1 MLTGR
6 ELGLAIAGVLLA
18 AVALGALLHWLWTR
32 LGRRGRDDGGRRLAE
47 LAERLKQAEADRAA
61 AGQARDETEAALARE
76 LAEAQLDLEA
86 THDALARAQTRVR
99 ELEAELE
106 RARGGGHGVYRPE

>member
-32 LGRRGRDDGGRRLAE
+32 LGRRGRDDGRRLAE

-61 AGQARDETEAALARE
+61 ADLARDETEAALARE